1 MLNSKIRDE
10 DGIITYERCK
20 TKLTTGK
27 KMHGDEGFDIYKG
40 DIVDITYEDSV
51 KVRDN
56 IANQG
61 FYVYK
66 ARNYRNILLAIAIIF
81 LSFNMIMAFKNIVA
95 LCLSK
100 YYLKGK
106 SDILLYSGKFILGLI
121 VPVVLVVCIIILFF
135 RAGKDYER
143 AVREGSMTVYS
154 FPVDKKVIYDTRD
167 FDIENEH
174 YIVIGNAYV
183 EVGKTL
189 YRSLCVGDRVKVA
202 IFGYNGYKYFALINN
217 QE

>member
-1 MLNSKIRDE
+1 MLNSKIKDE
-10 DGIITYERCK
+10 DGIITYKRCK
-20 TKLTTGK
+20 TKLATGK

-40 DIVDITYEDSV
+40 DIVDVTYEDSI
-51 KVRDN
+51 KVRDD

-61 FYVYK
+61 FYIHK
-66 ARNYRNILLAIAIIF
+66 ASSYRNILLAISVIF
-81 LSFNMIMAFKNIVA
+81 LSFNMIMTFKNIFA
-95 LCLSK
+95 LCLMK

-106 SDILLYSGKFILGLI
+106 SDILLYSGKFVLSLI

-135 RAGKDYER
+135 RVGKDYER
-143 AVREGSMTVYS
+143 AVREGSMTLYS

-183 EVGKTL
+183 EVGKTI

-202 IFGYNGYKYFALINN
+202 IFGYNGDKYFALINN
-217 QE
+217 QI